1 MARGRVQRRVFL
13 LDSGVCRGRRRLTS
27 LVPAGKPTIIKNAH
41 WKHGGQGR
49 RARQPPL
56 STDLPL
62 RFIAFRLYFDVSE
75 IFVRHTHAYTHV
87 FFKVE
92 SSVLLVY
99 LFR

>member
-75 IFVRHTHAYTHV
+75 IFVRHTHAYIYV
-87 FFKVE
+87 FF
-92 SSVLLVY
+92 
-99 LFR
+99 